1 MRKKPRQRRKD
12 SNKSPDFQEN
22 DYASGRKISFRN
34 KKEDFTPVSNK
45 STPQQR
51 KTTII
56 ILLLTL
62 ILVVFFWIK
71 PQQINIL
78 ENIFKTYTI
87 EIINNQSKTKML
99 KTSKEKT
106 ASIKEFLK
114 EKKGTYGIYVYNLND
129 NQKYGVNEIKIF
141 PAASVN
147 KVPIMLA
154 FLSQLEKKLYFLDDK
169 YTLKSYDVQDYGTG
183 SMRYQEPGT
192 EYTYDKLL
200 ELSGKKSDNTAA
212 HVISNILGAGNIYN
226 FMEVLGLQN
235 TSIDNNE
242 TTVQDAGT
250 LFVLAYKGEIL
261 KTENYKNKFFSYL
274 TDTEFEDRI
283 PAGVPEETKVV
294 HKIGNL
300 EGVFNDCGIVFAE
313 NPYVLCILS
322 ENSPE
327 EEGSLVLQQLSK
339 MIWEFEN

>member
-1 MRKKPRQRRKD
+1 MR
-12 SNKSPDFQEN
+12 
-22 DYASGRKISFRN
+22 RKISFRN
-34 KKEDFTPVSNK
+34 KKKDFNLTSKN
-45 STPQQR
+45 SAPQQR
-51 KTTII
+51 KATLI

-78 ENIFKTYTI
+78 ENIFKPHTI
-87 EIINNQSKTKML
+87 EIISGQRKTSKTP
-99 KTSKEKT
+99 KTAKEKT

-129 NQKYGVNEIKIF
+129 DQKYGVNEMKIF

-147 KVPIMLA
+147 KVPVMFA
-154 FLSQLEKKLYFLDDK
+154 FLSQLEKKLYSLDDK
-169 YTLKSYDVQDYGTG
+169 YNLKSSDVQDYGTG

-192 EYTYDKLL
+192 EYTYDELL
-200 ELSGKKSDNTAA
+200 ELSGKQSDNTAA
-212 HVISNILGAGNIYN
+212 HVIGNILGADNIDN
-226 FMEVLGLQN
+226 FLEALGLQN
-235 TSIDNNE
+235 TSIENNE

-283 PAGVPEETKVV
+283 PAGVPEKVKV
-294 HKIGNL
+294 AHKIGNL
-300 EGVFNDCGIVFAE
+300 EEVFNDCGIVFAE
-313 NPYVLCILS
+313 NPYVICILS
-322 ENSPE
+322 EDSPE
-327 EEGSLVLQQLSK
+327 EEGPPVLQQLSSI
-339 MIWEFEN
+339 IWEFEN